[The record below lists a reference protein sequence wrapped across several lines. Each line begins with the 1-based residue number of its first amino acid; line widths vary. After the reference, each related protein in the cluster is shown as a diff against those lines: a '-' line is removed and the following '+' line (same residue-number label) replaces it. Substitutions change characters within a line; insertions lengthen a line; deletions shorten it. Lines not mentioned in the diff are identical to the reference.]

1 MKAKR
6 YMKPPS
12 CRKPATVIV
21 PYAASPGRPETH
33 QDNQR
38 AAHLIGESGPKE
50 LEGDQR
56 NNQPMSE
63 SGKKQKWRHF
73 QNMSAVLP
81 TTDIR
86 RGERHVCFVP

>member
-12 CRKPATVIV
+12 CRKPATVTV
-21 PYAASPGRPETH
+21 PYAGTH

-50 LEGDQR
+50 LGGDQR
-56 NNQPMSE
+56 INQPMSE
-63 SGKKQKWRHF
+63 SGQSRH
-73 QNMSAVLP
+73 S
-81 TTDIR
+81 DR
-86 RGERHVCFVP
+86 RQITSGLS

>member
-12 CRKPATVIV
+12 CHKPATVTV
-21 PYAASPGRPETH
+21 PNAGPAPGRPETH

-50 LEGDQR
+50 LGGDPR
-56 NNQPMSE
+56 INQPMSE
-63 SGKKQKWRHF
+63 SG
-73 QNMSAVLP
+73 QNATSPGLKGISALP
-81 TTDIR
+81 PKADIIR
-86 RGERHVCFVP
+86 PARHVR

>member
-12 CRKPATVIV
+12 CRKPATVTV
-21 PYAASPGRPETH
+21 PYAGPALETH

-50 LEGDQR
+50 LGGDQR
-56 NNQPMSE
+56 NNQPMSALLGARTL
-63 SGKKQKWRHF
+63 SR
-73 QNMSAVLP
+73 
-81 TTDIR
+81 
-86 RGERHVCFVP
+86 

>member
-21 PYAASPGRPETH
+21 PYAAPALDDPETH

-50 LEGDQR
+50 LGGDQR
-56 NNQPMSE
+56 NNQPMFE
-63 SGKKQKWRHF
+63 SVNRVGLTL
-73 QNMSAVLP
+73 S
-81 TTDIR
+81 
-86 RGERHVCFVP
+86 G